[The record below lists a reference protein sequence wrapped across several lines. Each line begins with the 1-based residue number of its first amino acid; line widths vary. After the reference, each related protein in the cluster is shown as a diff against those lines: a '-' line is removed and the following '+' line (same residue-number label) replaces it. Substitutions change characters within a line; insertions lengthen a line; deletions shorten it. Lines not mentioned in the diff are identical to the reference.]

1 MVDQA
6 KEVTVHEL
14 ITSPFMGEYLVLRP
28 GIPHGLKISHDK
40 YLQLGQ
46 ILTADDV
53 CPAWLIDATRRAWDL
68 EISGRAVNDAVIV
81 RTQSTYGTAVPLSLI
96 SAAIMIVN
104 TATSA

>member
-1 MVDQA
+1 
-6 KEVTVHEL
+6 
-14 ITSPFMGEYLVLRP
+14 VLRP

-46 ILTADDV
+46 ITTADDV
-53 CPAWLIDATRRAWDL
+53 CPAWLIDATRRTWDL
-68 EISGRAVNDAVIV
+68 EISGQAVNDAVIV
-81 RTQSTYGTAVPLSLI
+81 RTQSTYGTAVPPMSLI